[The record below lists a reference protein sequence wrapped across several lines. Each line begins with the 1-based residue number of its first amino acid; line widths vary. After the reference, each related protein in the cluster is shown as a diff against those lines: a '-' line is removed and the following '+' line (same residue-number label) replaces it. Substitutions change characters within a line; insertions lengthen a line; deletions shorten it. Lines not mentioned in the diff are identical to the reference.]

1 MEEGHLT
8 SGGVAWSVSWRL
20 TPEEMAVT
28 GGGAGGGRT
37 SDQWCGGLVSV
48 LARGQWSGE
57 KKFRS
62 GPGRDQRLI
71 SGTVPGPGPG
81 LFYCFIVHLTNAV

>member
-1 MEEGHLT
+1 MDEPGRAPAT
-8 SGGVAWSVSWRL
+8 SRKTPADPEYPPSQPVVS
-20 TPEEMAVT
+20 
-28 GGGAGGGRT
+28 
-37 SDQWCGGLVSV
+37 S
-48 LARGQWSGE
+48 RGQWSGE

>member
-1 MEEGHLT
+1 MYIWGIYGSPWPQPVTQPDPWRSHL
-8 SGGVAWSVSWRL
+8 SPAASV
-20 TPEEMAVT
+20 
-28 GGGAGGGRT
+28 
-37 SDQWCGGLVSV
+37 
-48 LARGQWSGE
+48 QWSGE